1 LRAVIE
7 ALNDDELATV
17 WTDDTAL
24 GWIYQYWNDPER
36 ERLDAKLAAA
46 KKLENHEIASKTQM
60 FTERYMV
67 EWLLHNTLGQ
77 MWLAMCKQH
86 GWHADAEAS
95 GVLDRLEERRIAWRA
110 RREAGEVALDALLP
124 IEPGLEE
131 RWKYWVPQPL
141 PDDAVASAPASVRD
155 LTLLDPAC
163 GSGHFLV
170 IACDLLFALYQEE
183 ARHRGEVWSDREIV
197 ESILE
202 RNLHGLDIDP
212 KAVQLAAA
220 ALMLKARQLCA
231 LAEPRTMN
239 LVAPAFSL
247 ARLPGQD
254 PALRELY
261 AAVKDETGIPEALTA
276 TIVGALAGA
285 DHLGTLLKVDAAIDA
300 AIEQYGAQLSAAV
313 PSRADQGDLF
323 TGHQP
328 RRRKRITAET
338 AKAAVLDRLEAF
350 LRHHTGGAD
359 LGLRLRGEQ
368 LAAGVRFVR
377 LVREGQ
383 YDLVIGNPPYQ
394 GTSKMADKAYVE
406 KEYPRGKADLYA
418 AFLERGLQL
427 VKPGGVSALLTMR
440 NWMFIK
446 QFSALREWLLAT
458 YDLRMLGDVDRG
470 AFEEVP
476 DEVVAAVMSV
486 FRSAPPS
493 ETPSVAMQPTP
504 LDDKSRDSERT
515 KRKRAAVLCQV
526 GRISFQK
533 AALQAVAESPLVYWW
548 HGAFVDRY
556 RASESLGRSH
566 DVRKGIITGDDG
578 RFNRCVWELPCDSV
592 LLVRTDEPLGSTPQP
607 WCPTIKGG
615 KARAWLEPLLEVI
628 RWSCHGLEQKVMH
641 EARHGSYTKRVQSE
655 GRYFSPGVAFN
666 MIGSEFTAR
675 AHRYRSI
682 FGNMGSSVFGG
693 DIGQLVCAMNSGF
706 AKEVLQSINPGVHFE
721 VGDVERLP
729 LLPISNASLVF
740 EMLGGAFDLHE
751 ARRELS
757 VEFRCSGPSPWR
769 HAQEWAQLAVDRP
782 EGAPLPPY
790 EPVYDPEPPTDHLSF
805 AIGVALGRFGANG
818 EGILTEAPATALPH
832 GILFLSDATDTADSL
847 AHPAAAPILAA
858 WATHG
863 PAIDDKRTLKNY
875 LQDKFFPDVHRK
887 LYENRPIY
895 FPLSSAKKA
904 FVAYVSIHRWT
915 ASTLN
920 DLLAE
925 HLYPAKRTLEG
936 EVTDLRA
943 ARDGADKKA
952 AKAAEKRFG
961 EVGKW
966 LEELNA
972 FIAAV
977 EQCAER
983 GPPLPDTKTKPREVD
998 ARYVPDLDDGVM
1010 INSAALWPL
1019 LEPQW
1024 KDPKKWWKELANAD
1038 GKKDYDWA
1046 HLAARYFPTRVD
1058 GKCQD
1063 DPSLAV
1069 AHGCFWRY
1077 HPAKAYQWELRL
1089 QDELRPDFTLD
1100 ENDKAASDAA
1110 RAAFE
1115 AAHPDIVEELVAK
1128 EHQRRQRKLDKA
1140 GGAPTTTSPRP
1151 RAPSSS
1157 TLPRTPT
1164 PTTTRPRHDHPRRA
1178 PRSDRRPAL
1187 RAHRPDPRASP
1198 RPGRAHRQHRDGD
1211 SASTACRIW
1220 RPNSAGPACR
1230 ISPCAVPIVA
1240 RLDPLPRP
1248 LAGAAPRGPG
1258 VLRDRGRPGV
1268 LVDPAARAT
1277 DRRALLRPA
1286 GAQPGARGSAR
1297 PGAARPGGR
1306 DAGRRPQGAVRPRV
1320 PRSPGAPLAARA
1332 RHRAGDHRPARGV
1345 HARAGQ
1351 GLLLRRAPE
1360 AADRRWR
1367 SLLRRPGVL
1376 QPPVALLR
1384 AGRSQARQAHPPGP
1398 GPDADVRELLRPH
1411 AAGRARAQ
1419 DHRHRP
1425 VLGAERGDGEDHAAR
1440 GQPAAGRGDLPDVP
1454 AHRGRARGRAHP
1466 RAHRRRASAR
1476 AGGADRPGGAQ

>member
-1 LRAVIE
+1 MPTIATVTMTSEAKRALAKTIRGLRGRLIEELGAAMERAYLLSIDAKKAQLDEAARVKRARLERAIEEQVRGHTDKGAKDAAAARLRAEVVTDAAATLLVRLVYLRLLEASGLVAVKVVTGGWASRGYRDFCEVAPELVRADETEGYAALLGLVFDELAHELPGLYGPVRMTALVPVPAATLRAVIE
-7 ALNDDELATV
+7 ALNDPELATV
-17 WTDDTAL
+17 WNDDTAL

-67 EWLLHNTLGQ
+67 EWLLQNTLGQ

-86 GWHADAEAS
+86 GWHAEAEAS
-95 GVLDRLEERRIAWRA
+95 GVLDRLEARRIAWRA

-231 LAEPRTMN
+231 EAEPRTMN

-328 RRRKRITAET
+328 QRRKRITAET

-394 GTSKMADKAYVE
+394 GTSKLADKAYVE

-458 YDLRMLGDVDRG
+458 YDLRMLGDLSSG
-470 AFEEVP
+470 AFEEIAPAQVVVTVCMSLFRRSPPVGSAAIALKAFDAAVVTQP
-476 DEVVAAVMSV
+476 DE
-486 FRSAPPS
+486 
-493 ETPSVAMQPTP
+493 
-504 LDDKSRDSERT
+504 T
-515 KRKRAAVLCQV
+515 KRKRAALLCQV
-526 GRISFQK
+526 GRWEFSAWKVTAIG
-533 AALQAVAESPLVYWW
+533 ETPIVYWW
-548 HGAFVDRY
+548 KSDRY
-556 RASESLGRSH
+556 DAYRNAKKLGDVAPVRQGMATT
-566 DVRKGIITGDDG
+566 DNERFVRK
-578 RFNRCVWELPCDSV
+578 VWEVRPGTLFMQAYGRGQTDSRPHNRPYRWV
-592 LLVRTDEPLGSTPQP
+592 PYV
-607 WCPTIKGG
+607 KGAAG
-615 KARAWLEPLLEVI
+615 ACWLEASDCAVLWANGGLEVKA
-628 RWSCHGLEQKVMH
+628 CNDLHY
-641 EARHGSYTKRVQSE
+641 GSFSRNIKNEDY
-655 GRYFSPGVAFN
+655 YFRRGIAFS
-666 MIGSEFTAR
+666 MIGSEFRAR
-675 AHRYRSI
+675 AHALSSI
-682 FGNMGSSVFGG
+682 IGHMGSSVFP
-693 DIGQLVCAMNSGF
+693 DDVAATVCLMNRTESR
-706 AKEVLQSINPGVHFE
+706 EILSSLNPGVHFE
-721 VGDVERLP
+721 VGDVSRLAVVQVAQADKI
-729 LLPISNASLVF
+729 LQRLEV
-740 EMLGGAFDLHE
+740 AFDE
-751 ARRELS
+751 AE
-757 VEFRCSGPSPWR
+757 RCSERSAQMCSPGPSPWR
-769 HAQEWAQLAVDRP
+769 HAQAWAQLAVDRP

-966 LEELNA
+966 LEELNG

-983 GPPLPDTKTKPREVD
+983 GPPPPDTKTKAREVD

-1046 HLAARYFPTRVD
+1046 HLAARYFPARVD

-1115 AAHPDIVEELVAK
+1115 AAHPDTVEELVTK
-1128 EHQRRQRKLDKA
+1128 EHQRRQRKLAKA
-1140 GGAPTTTSPRP
+1140 GGATDDDEPEAQGS
-1151 RAPSSS
+1151 
-1157 TLPRTPT
+1157 LE
-1164 PTTTRPRHDHPRRA
+1164 
-1178 PRSDRRPAL
+1178 
-1187 RAHRPDPRASP
+1187 
-1198 RPGRAHRQHRDGD
+1198 
-1211 SASTACRIW
+1211 
-1220 RPNSAGPACR
+1220 
-1230 ISPCAVPIVA
+1230 
-1240 RLDPLPRP
+1240 LD
-1248 LAGAAPRGPG
+1248 AAP
-1258 VLRDRGRPGV
+1258 D
-1268 LVDPAARAT
+1268 
-1277 DRRALLRPA
+1277 
-1286 GAQPGARGSAR
+1286 
-1297 PGAARPGGR
+1297 
-1306 DAGRRPQGAVRPRV
+1306 
-1320 PRSPGAPLAARA
+1320 
-1332 RHRAGDHRPARGV
+1332 
-1345 HARAGQ
+1345 
-1351 GLLLRRAPE
+1351 
-1360 AADRRWR
+1360 
-1367 SLLRRPGVL
+1367 
-1376 QPPVALLR
+1376 
-1384 AGRSQARQAHPPGP
+1384 
-1398 GPDADVRELLRPH
+1398 PDADDDE
-1411 AAGRARAQ
+1411 
-1419 DHRHRP
+1419 
-1425 VLGAERGDGEDHAAR
+1425 GE
-1440 GQPAAGRGDLPDVP
+1440 
-1454 AHRGRARGRAHP
+1454 
-1466 RAHRRRASAR
+1466 S
-1476 AGGADRPGGAQ
+1476 